1 MNDTRHTNRDERRSD
16 EPWLESGVDPSSPES
31 WRERRLR
38 RILSSIQRDV
48 DEGGTARV
56 RQILGGPRELYR
68 VEVERPDMAYLR
80 TTVMGAE
87 ALALLIELTPEDLLR
102 DRFIF
107 RG

>member
-1 MNDTRHTNRDERRSD
+1 MDDPHRTNRDE
-16 EPWLESGVDPSSPES
+16 PWLDRNSPES

-56 RQILGGPRELYR
+56 RQILSGPRELYR

-80 TTVMGAE
+80 TTVMGAD
-87 ALALLIELTPEDLLR
+87 ALAMLIEQTPEELLR

-107 RG
+107 RGSR

>member
-1 MNDTRHTNRDERRSD
+1 MNDTRHMNRDERTRHEPWGGSD
-16 EPWLESGVDPSSPES
+16 EDRNSPES

-56 RQILGGPRELYR
+56 RQILSGPRELYR

-87 ALALLIELTPEDLLR
+87 ALALLIELTPEELLR

>member
-1 MNDTRHTNRDERRSD
+1 MNETRQTNRDENRDERWGGSD
-16 EPWLESGVDPSSPES
+16 VDRSSPES

-56 RQILGGPRELYR
+56 RQILSGPRELYR

-87 ALALLIELTPEDLLR
+87 ALALLIELTPEELLR

>member
-1 MNDTRHTNRDERRSD
+1 MDDRRQATVEER
-16 EPWLESGVDPSSPES
+16 WLERNSIEA

-38 RILSSIQRDV
+38 RILTSIQRDV

-80 TTVMGAE
+80 TTVMEAD
-87 ALALLIELTPEDLLR
+87 ALAMLIEQTPEDLLR
-102 DRFIF
+102 ERFIF
-107 RG
+107 RGSR